1 VTAPTAETIETRS
14 VEETEAFAQR
24 LGERL
29 GAGDCV
35 ALIGELGAGKT
46 VLARGIARGLHVG
59 DGRIVSSPTYVLV
72 HEYEGRVPVQHVD
85 LYRLADPRAELAEL
99 GVEEMLAEGVVL
111 IEWADRAAGALPVPR
126 WQVSIAATGANSR
139 RLELRYVD

>member
-1 VTAPTAETIETRS
+1 MTAPTAETVETRS
-14 VEETEAFAQR
+14 VEQTEAFGRR

-29 GAGDCV
+29 VAGDCV

-46 VLARGIARGLHVG
+46 VLARGIARGLSVA

-72 HEYEGRVPVQHVD
+72 HEYEGRLPVHHVD
-85 LYRLADPRAELAEL
+85 LYRLAEPRAELAEL

-111 IEWADRAAGALPVPR
+111 IEWADRAAGALPAPR
-126 WQVSIAATGANSR
+126 WQVSIAATGPNSR